1 MKKIELFGRRLTIGF
16 ERKEKRKKEIKDQEY
31 SAREV
36 VSEKIIY
43 LILILVIT
51 VASANT
57 YLFNDYLKLGDVA
70 RKDIIAPTDI
80 IYNDRDAKEKII
92 SEILENSQKE
102 YIIVEHVEEE
112 TIHKVELFFERIK
125 DYKKKYSDSDSDLV
139 YKKIEDEFDK
149 KISLK
154 LFIYFFEKSNNE
166 LDLIKEKYL
175 KDIKILYKDGVKKDE
190 NLLRLNNIFETIE
203 NLDLYEGNFIKAFI
217 KPNYILDSE
226 KTEELLKKKIDQVKN
241 IMVRIKAGS
250 VILKKGEVVPENKV
264 IILKNAGLYGKT
276 SKIIKFMGTLIY
288 LFILS
293 IIFKN
298 ICIKFMFEEIR
309 KKNFYSAIMLS
320 IVVGIIS
327 FRVIDPNWKYILPIE
342 TVFILLG
349 ILINIKTSLVI
360 GGFLILYTIP
370 LNGFNIEYLVI
381 EIFSLIVSLYL
392 VTKIKNRTNI
402 INTGIYI
409 GMTKVFTVLTIAV
422 CMDMEFIDSLIKSGT
437 LFLSGAFTGMLTI
450 ALLPYFER
458 TFNIL
463 TNIKL
468 LELGDLSQPLLRR
481 LAVSAPGTFHHSM
494 MVATLSEQATEA
506 IGGNHV
512 LARVASYYH
521 DIGKMKR
528 PKFYVENQADGINPH
543 NNLSPTLS
551 TLIITSHTKDGDE
564 MGREYNLPKEIR
576 DIMYE
581 HQGTTLLAYF
591 YNKAKQNN
599 PYLEESDF
607 RYSGPKPRSKE
618 SAVIML
624 ADSIEAAVRSLDEK
638 TPVTIEKMLRKI
650 IGSKIEEQ
658 QLSDADLTFKEI
670 EIIIKSFTKILMSI
684 HHVRIK
690 YPGQK

>member
-16 ERKEKRKKEIKDQEY
+16 EKKEKIKKEIKDQEY

-36 VSEKIIY
+36 VNEKIVY

-57 YLFNDYLKLGDVA
+57 YLFNDYLKLGDVV

-102 YIIVEHVEEE
+102 YISVEHVEEE
-112 TIHKVELFFERIK
+112 TLERVELFFKQIK
-125 DYKKKYSDSDSDLV
+125 NYKKKYSDSDLV
-139 YKKIEDEFDK
+139 YKKIEEEFDRK
-149 KISLK
+149 VSLK
-154 LFIYFFEKSNNE
+154 LFVYLFEKS
-166 LDLIKEKYL
+166 DKEIDIVRDKYL
-175 KDIKILYKDGVKKDE
+175 KDIKTLYKSGVKQDK
-190 NLLRLNNIFETIE
+190 NLLRLDNIFETIE
-203 NLDLYEGNFIKAFI
+203 DLDLYEGNFIKAFI

-226 KTEELLKKKIDQVKN
+226 KTEELIKKKIEQVKN
-241 IMVRIKAGS
+241 ISVRIKAGS

-264 IILKNAGLYGKT
+264 MILKNAGLYGKT

-293 IIFKN
+293 VMFKN
-298 ICIKFMFEEIR
+298 VCVKFMFDEIR
-309 KKNFYSAIMLS
+309 QKKIYSAIMLS

-327 FRVIDPNWKYILPIE
+327 FRVVDPNWKYILPIE

-349 ILINIKTSLVI
+349 ILINIKSSLII
-360 GGFLILYTIP
+360 GGFLILYTVP

-422 CMDMEFIDSLIKSGT
+422 CMDMEFIDSLIKSGA

-599 PYLEESDF
+599 PSLEESDF

-670 EIIIKSFTKILMSI
+670 EIIIKSFTKVLMSI

>member
-16 ERKEKRKKEIKDQEY
+16 EKKEKMKKEIKDLEY
-31 SAREV
+31 SAKEV
-36 VSEKIIY
+36 VNEKVVY
-43 LILILVIT
+43 LILILAIT
-51 VASANT
+51 VISANT
-57 YLFNDYLKLGDVA
+57 YLFNGYLKLGDVA
-70 RKDIIAPTDI
+70 IRDVVAPTDI
-80 IYNDRDAKEKII
+80 IYNDTAAKERII
-92 SEILENSQKE
+92 SEIIENSPKE
-102 YIIVEHVEEE
+102 YISVGSVEEE
-112 TIHKVELFFERIK
+112 TVQRVHVFFEQIKKEKKVDPDLAYQNIKNSFNIQISSELFTYLFGK
-125 DYKKKYSDSDSDLV
+125 SD
-139 YKKIEDEFDK
+139 K
-149 KISLK
+149 
-154 LFIYFFEKSNNE
+154 E
-166 LDLIKEKYL
+166 LDDLRDKYL
-175 KDIKILYKDGVKKDE
+175 NDIKLLYKHGVKKDG
-190 NLLRLNNIFETIE
+190 NLLRLNSLFEKIE
-203 NLDLYEGNFIKAFI
+203 GLDSYEESFMRIFI

-226 KTEELLKKKIDQVKN
+226 KTEELLNEKIEQVKN
-241 IMVRIKAGS
+241 VAVRIKAGS
-250 VILKKGEVVPENKV
+250 VILKKGEAVSESKV

-276 SKIIKFMGTLIY
+276 SKVIKFMGTLIY

-293 IIFKN
+293 IVFKN
-298 ICIKFMFEEIR
+298 ICKKFLFNEIR
-309 KKNFYSAIMLS
+309 KKSYYSAIMLS
-320 IVVGIIS
+320 IAVGIIS

-349 ILINIKTSLVI
+349 ILINIKTSLII
-360 GGFLILYTIP
+360 GGFLVLYGIP
-370 LNGFNIEYLVI
+370 LNGFSIEYLVI

-392 VTKIKNRTNI
+392 ITKIKNRTNI

-409 GMTKVFTVLTIAV
+409 GMTKVFIVLTIAV
-422 CMDMEFIDSLIKSGT
+422 GMNMEFIDSLIKSGV

-463 TNIKL
+463 TDIKL

-481 LAVSAPGTFHHSM
+481 LSVNAPGTFHHSM

-528 PKFYVENQADGINPH
+528 PQFYVENQADGVNPH

-599 PYLEESDF
+599 PHLEESDF

-650 IGSKIEEQ
+650 IGAKIEEQ

-670 EIIIKSFTKILMSI
+670 EIIIQSFTKILMSI

>member
-16 ERKEKRKKEIKDQEY
+16 EKKEKMKKEIKDLEY
-31 SAREV
+31 SAKEV
-36 VSEKIIY
+36 VNEKVVY
-43 LILILVIT
+43 LILILVMT

-57 YLFNDYLKLGDVA
+57 YLFNGYLNLGDVA

-80 IYNDRDAKEKII
+80 VYNDRAAKERII

-102 YIIVEHVEEE
+102 YISVGNVEEE
-112 TIHKVELFFERIK
+112 TIQRIEVFFEQIK
-125 DYKKKYSDSDSDLV
+125 KDKTLYLDLDLA
-139 YKKIEDEFDK
+139 YQKIKDEFDV
-149 KISLK
+149 KIPFK
-154 LFIYFFEKSNNE
+154 LFTYLFEKPDDEMDS
-166 LDLIKEKYL
+166 LRDKYL
-175 KDIKILYKDGVKKDE
+175 KDIKTLYKHGVKEDG
-190 NLLRLNNIFETIE
+190 NLLRLNNVFEMIE
-203 NLDLYEGNFIKAFI
+203 DLDFYEESFIKAFI

-226 KTEELLKKKIDQVKN
+226 KTEGLLKEKIEQVKN
-241 IMVRIKAGS
+241 VPVRIKAGS
-250 VILKKGEVVPENKV
+250 IILKKGEAVSESNVV
-264 IILKNAGLYGKT
+264 ILKNAGLYGRTNKV
-276 SKIIKFMGTLIY
+276 IKFMGTLIY

-293 IIFKN
+293 ILFKN
-298 ICIKFMFEEIR
+298 ICTKFMFNEIR
-309 KKNFYSAIMLS
+309 KKSYYSAIMLS
-320 IVVGIIS
+320 LVVGIIS
-327 FRVIDPNWKYILPIE
+327 FRLIDPNWKYILPIE

-349 ILINIKTSLVI
+349 ILINVKASLII
-360 GGFLILYTIP
+360 GGFLILYAIP
-370 LNGFNIEYLVI
+370 LNGFSIEYLVI
-381 EIFSLIVSLYL
+381 ETFSLIVSLYL

-409 GMTKVFTVLTIAV
+409 GMTKVFIVLTMAV
-422 CMDMEFIDSLIKSGT
+422 GMNMEFIDSLIKSGV

-463 TNIKL
+463 TDIKL

-481 LAVSAPGTFHHSM
+481 LSVSAPGTFHHSM

-528 PKFYVENQADGINPH
+528 PQFYVENQADGVNPH
-543 NNLSPTLS
+543 NNLSPSLS

-591 YNKAKQNN
+591 YNKAKQSN
-599 PYLEESDF
+599 PHLEESDF

-670 EIIIKSFTKILMSI
+670 EIIIQSFTKILMSI

>member
-16 ERKEKRKKEIKDQEY
+16 EKKEKVKKETKDMEL
-31 SAREV
+31 STREV
-36 VSEKIIY
+36 VNEKVVY
-43 LILILVIT
+43 LILILVLT
-51 VASANT
+51 VVSANT
-57 YLFNDYLKLGDVA
+57 YLFSGYLKLGDVA
-70 RKDIIAPTDI
+70 RRDVIAPTDI
-80 IYNDRDAKEKII
+80 VYNDRDAKERIV
-92 SEILENSQKE
+92 SDILANSQKE
-102 YIIVEHVEEE
+102 YISIENVEEE
-112 TIHKVELFFERIK
+112 TVKKINIFFEQIK
-125 DYKKKYSDSDSDLV
+125 RN
-139 YKKIEDEFDK
+139 KKIDLNLAYQR
-149 KISLK
+149 I
-154 LFIYFFEKSNNE
+154 NNE
-166 LDLIKEKYL
+166 LNIEIPSEVFIYLFEKPNDELDNIKDKYL
-175 KDIKILYKDGVKKDE
+175 KDIKTLYKQGVKKDG
-190 NLLRLNNIFETIE
+190 NLLRLNNIFEVIE
-203 NLDLYEGNFIKAFI
+203 DLDFYEESFIRAFI

-226 KTEELLKKKIDQVKN
+226 KTEELLNEKIEQIKN
-241 IMVRIKAGS
+241 VSVRIKAGS
-250 VILKKGEVVPENKV
+250 VILKKGEVVSESKV
-264 IILKNAGLYGKT
+264 VILKNAGLYGKT
-276 SKIIKFMGTLIY
+276 GKIVKFMGTLIY

-293 IIFKN
+293 VIFKN
-298 ICIKFMFEEIR
+298 ICTKFMFNEIR
-309 KKNFYSAIMLS
+309 KKNYYSAIMLS
-320 IVVGIIS
+320 MAVGIIS
-327 FRVIDPNWKYILPIE
+327 SRVIDPNWKYILPIE

-349 ILINIKTSLVI
+349 ILINIKTSLII
-360 GGFLILYTIP
+360 GGFLILYAIP
-370 LNGFNIEYLVI
+370 LNGFSVEYLVI
-381 EIFSLIVSLYL
+381 EILSLIVSLYL

-409 GMTKVFTVLTIAV
+409 GMTKVFIVLTMAV
-422 CMDMEFIDSLIKSGT
+422 SLNMEFIDSLIKSGV
-437 LFLSGAFTGMLTI
+437 LFLSGTFTGMLTI

-463 TNIKL
+463 TDIKL

-481 LAVSAPGTFHHSM
+481 LSVSAPGTFHHSM

-528 PKFYVENQADGINPH
+528 PQFYVENQADGVNPH
-543 NNLSPTLS
+543 NNLSSTLS

-591 YNKAKQNN
+591 YNKAKQSN

-607 RYSGPKPRSKE
+607 RYSGPKPKSKE

-638 TPVTIEKMLRKI
+638 TPVTIERMLRKI

-670 EIIIKSFTKILMSI
+670 EIIIQSFIKVLMSI

>member
-16 ERKEKRKKEIKDQEY
+16 EKKEKVKKETKDMEL
-31 SAREV
+31 STREV
-36 VSEKIIY
+36 VNEKVVY
-43 LILILVIT
+43 LILILVLT

-57 YLFNDYLKLGDVA
+57 YLFSGYLKLGDVA
-70 RKDIIAPTDI
+70 RRDVIAPTEI
-80 IYNDRDAKEKII
+80 VYNDRDAKERIV
-92 SEILENSQKE
+92 SDILANSQKE
-102 YIIVEHVEEE
+102 YISIENVEEE
-112 TIHKVELFFERIK
+112 TGKKINIFFEQIK
-125 DYKKKYSDSDSDLV
+125 RN
-139 YKKIEDEFDK
+139 KKIDLNLAYQRISDELNIEIPSEVFTY
-149 KISLK
+149 L
-154 LFIYFFEKSNNE
+154 FEKPNDE
-166 LDLIKEKYL
+166 LDNLRDKYL
-175 KDIKILYKDGVKKDE
+175 KDIKTLYKQGVKKDG
-190 NLLRLNNIFETIE
+190 NLLRLNNIFEVIKD
-203 NLDLYEGNFIKAFI
+203 LDFYEESFIRTFI

-226 KTEELLKKKIDQVKN
+226 KTEELLNEKIEQVKN
-241 IMVRIKAGS
+241 VSVRIKAGS
-250 VILKKGEVVPENKV
+250 VILKKGEVVSESKV
-264 IILKNAGLYGKT
+264 VILKNAGLYGKT
-276 SKIIKFMGTLIY
+276 GKIVKFMGTLIY

-293 IIFKN
+293 VIFKN
-298 ICIKFMFEEIR
+298 ICTKFMFNEIR
-309 KKNFYSAIMLS
+309 KKNYYSAIMLS
-320 IVVGIIS
+320 MAVGIIS
-327 FRVIDPNWKYILPIE
+327 SRVIDPNWKYILPIE

-349 ILINIKTSLVI
+349 ILINIKTSLII
-360 GGFLILYTIP
+360 GGFLILYAIP
-370 LNGFNIEYLVI
+370 LNGFSVEYLVI
-381 EIFSLIVSLYL
+381 EILSLIVSLYL

-409 GMTKVFTVLTIAV
+409 GMTKVFIVLTMAV
-422 CMDMEFIDSLIKSGT
+422 GLNMEFIDSLIKSGV
-437 LFLSGAFTGMLTI
+437 LFLSGTFTGMLTI

-463 TNIKL
+463 TDIKL

-481 LAVSAPGTFHHSM
+481 LSVSAPGTFHHSM

-528 PKFYVENQADGINPH
+528 PQFYVENQADGVNPH
-543 NNLSPTLS
+543 NNLSSTLS

-591 YNKAKQNN
+591 YNKAKQSN

-607 RYSGPKPRSKE
+607 RYSGPKPKSKE

-638 TPVTIEKMLRKI
+638 TPVTIERMLRKI

-670 EIIIKSFTKILMSI
+670 EVIIQSFIKVLMSI

>member
-16 ERKEKRKKEIKDQEY
+16 EKKEKMKKEIKDIEY
-31 SAREV
+31 SAKEV
-36 VSEKIIY
+36 VSEKVVY

-51 VASANT
+51 VMSANT
-57 YLFNDYLKLGDVA
+57 YLFNGHLKLGDVA
-70 RKDIIAPTDI
+70 IRDIVAPTDI
-80 IYNDRDAKEKII
+80 IYNDKEAKDRII
-92 SEILENSQKE
+92 SEIIENSKKE
-102 YIIVEHVEEE
+102 YISVGRVEEE
-112 TIHKVELFFERIK
+112 TVQRVKVFFQQLKKEKKVELDIAHENIK
-125 DYKKKYSDSDSDLV
+125 TN
-139 YKKIEDEFDK
+139 FDVE
-149 KISLK
+149 ISAE
-154 LFIYFFEKSNNE
+154 LFTYLFEKSDEE
-166 LDLIKEKYL
+166 LDVLRDKYL
-175 KDIKILYKDGVKKDE
+175 NDIKILYKQGVKKDG
-190 NLLRLNNIFETIE
+190 NLLRLNSLFEKMGS
-203 NLDLYEGNFIKAFI
+203 LDSNEEKFIKSFI
-217 KPNYILDSE
+217 KPNYILDTE
-226 KTEELLKKKIDQVKN
+226 KTKELLDEKIEQVKN
-241 IMVRIKAGS
+241 VSVRINAGS
-250 VILKKGEVVPENKV
+250 VILKKGEAVSESKV

-276 SKIIKFMGTLIY
+276 SKVIKFMGTLIY

-293 IIFKN
+293 IVFKN
-298 ICIKFMFEEIR
+298 ICKKFLFDEIR
-309 KKNFYSAIMLS
+309 KKNYYSAIMLS
-320 IVVGIIS
+320 IAVGIIS

-349 ILINIKTSLVI
+349 ILINVKTSLII
-360 GGFLILYTIP
+360 GGFLILYGIP
-370 LNGFNIEYLVI
+370 LNGFGVEYLVI

-392 VTKIKNRTNI
+392 ITKIKNRTNI

-409 GMTKVFTVLTIAV
+409 GMTKVFIVLTIAV
-422 CMDMEFIDSLIKSGT
+422 GMNMEFLDSLIKSGV

-463 TNIKL
+463 TDIKL

-481 LAVSAPGTFHHSM
+481 LSVNAPGTFHHSM

-528 PKFYVENQADGINPH
+528 PQFYVENQADGVNPH

-591 YNKAKQNN
+591 YNKAKQSN

>member
-16 ERKEKRKKEIKDQEY
+16 EKKEKIKKEIKDQEY
-31 SAREV
+31 SAREMV
-36 VSEKIIY
+36 NEKIVY

-57 YLFNDYLKLGDVA
+57 YLFNDYLKLGDVV

-102 YIIVEHVEEE
+102 YISVEHVEEE
-112 TIHKVELFFERIK
+112 TLQRVELFFKQIK
-125 DYKKKYSDSDSDLV
+125 KYKKKYSDSDLV
-139 YKKIEDEFDK
+139 YKKIEEEFDRK
-149 KISLK
+149 VSLK
-154 LFIYFFEKSNNE
+154 LFVYLFEKS
-166 LDLIKEKYL
+166 DKEIDIVRDKYL
-175 KDIKILYKDGVKKDE
+175 KDIKTLYKSGVKQDK
-190 NLLRLNNIFETIE
+190 NLLRLDNIFETIE
-203 NLDLYEGNFIKAFI
+203 DLDLYEGNFIKAFI

-226 KTEELLKKKIDQVKN
+226 KTEELIKKKIEQVKN
-241 IMVRIKAGS
+241 ISVRIKAGS

-264 IILKNAGLYGKT
+264 MILKNAGLYGKT

-293 IIFKN
+293 VMFKN
-298 ICIKFMFEEIR
+298 VCVKFMFDEIR
-309 KKNFYSAIMLS
+309 QKKIYSAIMLS

-327 FRVIDPNWKYILPIE
+327 FRVVDPNWKYILPVE

-349 ILINIKTSLVI
+349 ILINIKSSLII
-360 GGFLILYTIP
+360 GGFLILYTVP

-392 VTKIKNRTNI
+392 VTKVKNRTNI

-422 CMDMEFIDSLIKSGT
+422 CMDMEFIDSLIKSGA

-481 LAVSAPGTFHHSM
+481 LAVTAPGTFHHSM

>member
-16 ERKEKRKKEIKDQEY
+16 EKKEKIKKEIKDQEY

-36 VSEKIIY
+36 VNEKIVY

-57 YLFNDYLKLGDVA
+57 YLFNDYLKLGDVV

-102 YIIVEHVEEE
+102 YINVEHVEEE
-112 TIHKVELFFERIK
+112 TLERVELFFKQIK
-125 DYKKKYSDSDSDLV
+125 NYKKKYSDSDLV
-139 YKKIEDEFDK
+139 YKKIEEEFDRK
-149 KISLK
+149 VSLK
-154 LFIYFFEKSNNE
+154 LFVYLFEKS
-166 LDLIKEKYL
+166 DKEIDIVRDKYL
-175 KDIKILYKDGVKKDE
+175 KDIKTLYKSGVKQDK
-190 NLLRLNNIFETIE
+190 NLLRLDNIFETIE
-203 NLDLYEGNFIKAFI
+203 DLDLYEGNFIKAFI

-226 KTEELLKKKIDQVKN
+226 KTEELIKKKIEQVKN
-241 IMVRIKAGS
+241 ISVRIKAGS

-264 IILKNAGLYGKT
+264 MILKNAGLYGKT

-293 IIFKN
+293 VMFKN
-298 ICIKFMFEEIR
+298 VCVKFMFDEIR
-309 KKNFYSAIMLS
+309 QKKIYSAIMLS

-327 FRVIDPNWKYILPIE
+327 FRVVDPNWKYILPIE

-349 ILINIKTSLVI
+349 ILINIKSSLII
-360 GGFLILYTIP
+360 GGFLILYTVP

-422 CMDMEFIDSLIKSGT
+422 CMDMEFIDSLIKSGA

-599 PYLEESDF
+599 PSLEESDF

-670 EIIIKSFTKILMSI
+670 EIIIKSFTKVLMSI

>member
-16 ERKEKRKKEIKDQEY
+16 EKKEKMKKEIKDIEY
-31 SAREV
+31 SAKEV
-36 VSEKIIY
+36 VSEKIVY
-43 LILILVIT
+43 LIFILVIT
-51 VASANT
+51 VVSANL
-57 YLFNDYLKLGDVA
+57 YLFNGNLRLGDVA
-70 RKDIIAPTDI
+70 IRDIVAPTDI
-80 IYNDRDAKEKII
+80 IYNDKEAKDRII
-92 SEILENSQKE
+92 SEIIENSKKE
-102 YIIVEHVEEE
+102 YISVEKVEEE
-112 TIHKVELFFERIK
+112 TIQRVKVFFQQL
-125 DYKKKYSDSDSDLV
+125 KKE
-139 YKKIEDEFDK
+139 KKIELQMAHENIKTSFDVE
-149 KISLK
+149 ISEE
-154 LFIYFFEKSNNE
+154 LFTYLFEKSDKE
-166 LDLIKEKYL
+166 LDFLRDKYL
-175 KDIKILYKDGVKKDE
+175 DDINILYEKGVKKDR
-190 NLLRLNNIFETIE
+190 NLLRLNSLFEKME
-203 NLDLYEGNFIKAFI
+203 NLDSNEEKFIKFFI
-217 KPNYILDSE
+217 KPNYILDTEKTKELLSE
-226 KTEELLKKKIDQVKN
+226 KIEQVN
-241 IMVRIKAGS
+241 NVSVRINAGS
-250 VILKKGEVVPENKV
+250 VILKKGEAVSENKV

-276 SKIIKFMGTLIY
+276 SKIIKFMGTFIY
-288 LFILS
+288 LLILS
-293 IIFKN
+293 IVFKN
-298 ICIKFMFEEIR
+298 ICMKFLFDEIR
-309 KKNFYSAIMLS
+309 KKSYYSAIMLS
-320 IVVGIIS
+320 LAVGIIS

-349 ILINIKTSLVI
+349 ILINVKTSLII
-360 GGFLILYTIP
+360 GGFLILYGVP
-370 LNGFNIEYLVI
+370 LNGFGVEYLVI

-392 VTKIKNRTNI
+392 ITKIKNRTNI

-409 GMTKVFTVLTIAV
+409 GMTKVFIVLTIAV
-422 CMDMEFIDSLIKSGT
+422 GMNMEFLDSLIKSGI

-463 TNIKL
+463 TDIKL

-481 LAVSAPGTFHHSM
+481 LSVNAPGTFHHSM

-512 LARVASYYH
+512 FARVASYYH

-528 PKFYVENQADGINPH
+528 PQFYVENQADGVNPH
-543 NNLSPTLS
+543 NNLTPTLS
-551 TLIITSHTKDGDE
+551 TLIITSHTRDGDE

-591 YNKAKQNN
+591 YNKAKQSN

>member
-16 ERKEKRKKEIKDQEY
+16 EKKEKIKKEIKDQEY

-36 VSEKIIY
+36 VNEKIVY

-102 YIIVEHVEEE
+102 YINVEHVEEE
-112 TIHKVELFFERIK
+112 TLERVELFFKQIK
-125 DYKKKYSDSDSDLV
+125 NYKKKYSDSDLV
-139 YKKIEDEFDK
+139 YKKIEEEFDRK
-149 KISLK
+149 VSLK
-154 LFIYFFEKSNNE
+154 LFVYLFEKS
-166 LDLIKEKYL
+166 DKEIDIVRDKYL
-175 KDIKILYKDGVKKDE
+175 KDVKTLYKSGVKQDK
-190 NLLRLNNIFETIE
+190 NLLRLNNIFGTIE
-203 NLDLYEGNFIKAFI
+203 DLDLYEGNFIKAFI

-226 KTEELLKKKIDQVKN
+226 KTEELIKKKIEQVKN
-241 IMVRIKAGS
+241 ISVRIKAGS

-264 IILKNAGLYGKT
+264 MILKNAGLYGKT

-293 IIFKN
+293 VMFKN
-298 ICIKFMFEEIR
+298 VCVKFMFDEIR
-309 KKNFYSAIMLS
+309 QKKIYSAIMLS

-327 FRVIDPNWKYILPIE
+327 FRVVDPNWKYILPIE

-349 ILINIKTSLVI
+349 ILINIKSSLII
-360 GGFLILYTIP
+360 GGFLILYTVP

-422 CMDMEFIDSLIKSGT
+422 CMDMEFIDSLIKSGA

-599 PYLEESDF
+599 PSLEESDF

-670 EIIIKSFTKILMSI
+670 EIIIKSFTKVLMSI

>member
-16 ERKEKRKKEIKDQEY
+16 EKKEKIKKEIKDQEY

-36 VSEKIIY
+36 VNEKIVY

-57 YLFNDYLKLGDVA
+57 YLFNDYLKLGDVV

-102 YIIVEHVEEE
+102 YINVEHVEEE
-112 TIHKVELFFERIK
+112 TLERVELFFKQIK
-125 DYKKKYSDSDSDLV
+125 NYKKKYSDSDLV
-139 YKKIEDEFDK
+139 YKKIEEEFDRK
-149 KISLK
+149 VSLK
-154 LFIYFFEKSNNE
+154 LFVYLFEKS
-166 LDLIKEKYL
+166 DKEIDIVRDKYL
-175 KDIKILYKDGVKKDE
+175 KDIKTLYKSGVKQDK

-203 NLDLYEGNFIKAFI
+203 DLDLYEGNFIKAFI

-226 KTEELLKKKIDQVKN
+226 KTEELIKKKIEQVKN
-241 IMVRIKAGS
+241 ISVRIKAGS

-264 IILKNAGLYGKT
+264 MILKNAGLYGKT

-293 IIFKN
+293 VMFKN
-298 ICIKFMFEEIR
+298 VCVKFMFDEIR
-309 KKNFYSAIMLS
+309 QKKIYSAIMLS

-327 FRVIDPNWKYILPIE
+327 FRVVDPNWKYILPIE

-349 ILINIKTSLVI
+349 ILINIKSSLII
-360 GGFLILYTIP
+360 GGFLILYTVP

-422 CMDMEFIDSLIKSGT
+422 CMDMEFIDSLIKSGA

-599 PYLEESDF
+599 PSLEESDF

-670 EIIIKSFTKILMSI
+670 EIIIKSFTKVLMSI

>member
-16 ERKEKRKKEIKDQEY
+16 EKKEKIKKEIKDQEY

-36 VSEKIIY
+36 VNEKIVY

-57 YLFNDYLKLGDVA
+57 YLFNDYLKLGDVV

-102 YIIVEHVEEE
+102 YINVEHVEEE
-112 TIHKVELFFERIK
+112 TLERVELFFKQIK
-125 DYKKKYSDSDSDLV
+125 NYKKKYSDSDLV
-139 YKKIEDEFDK
+139 YKKIEEEFDRK
-149 KISLK
+149 VSLK
-154 LFIYFFEKSNNE
+154 LFVYLFEKS
-166 LDLIKEKYL
+166 DKEIDIVRDKYL
-175 KDIKILYKDGVKKDE
+175 KDVKTLYKSGVKQDK
-190 NLLRLNNIFETIE
+190 NLLRLNNIFGTIE
-203 NLDLYEGNFIKAFI
+203 DLDLYEGNFIKAFI

-226 KTEELLKKKIDQVKN
+226 KTEELIKKKIEQVKN
-241 IMVRIKAGS
+241 ISVRIKAGS

-264 IILKNAGLYGKT
+264 MILKNAGLYGKT

-293 IIFKN
+293 VMFKN
-298 ICIKFMFEEIR
+298 VCVKFMFDEIR
-309 KKNFYSAIMLS
+309 QKKIYSAIMLS

-327 FRVIDPNWKYILPIE
+327 FRVVDPNWKYILPIE

-349 ILINIKTSLVI
+349 ILINIKSSLII
-360 GGFLILYTIP
+360 GGFLILYTVP

-422 CMDMEFIDSLIKSGT
+422 CMDMEFIDSLIKSGA

-599 PYLEESDF
+599 PSLEESDF

-670 EIIIKSFTKILMSI
+670 EIIIKSFTKVLMSI

>member
-16 ERKEKRKKEIKDQEY
+16 EKKEKIKKEIKDQEY

-36 VSEKIIY
+36 VNEKIVY

-57 YLFNDYLKLGDVA
+57 YLFNDYLKLGDVV

-102 YIIVEHVEEE
+102 YISVEHVEEE
-112 TIHKVELFFERIK
+112 TLQRVELFFKQIK
-125 DYKKKYSDSDSDLV
+125 KYKKKHSDSDLV
-139 YKKIEDEFDK
+139 YKKIEEEFDR

-154 LFIYFFEKSNNE
+154 LFVYLFEKS
-166 LDLIKEKYL
+166 DKEIDIARDKYL
-175 KDIKILYKDGVKKDE
+175 KDIKTLYKSGVKQDK
-190 NLLRLNNIFETIE
+190 NLLRMDNIFETIE
-203 NLDLYEGNFIKAFI
+203 DLDLYEGNFIKAFI

-226 KTEELLKKKIDQVKN
+226 KTEELIKKKIEQVKN
-241 IMVRIKAGS
+241 ISVRIKAGS

-264 IILKNAGLYGKT
+264 MILKNAGLYGKT

-293 IIFKN
+293 VMFKN
-298 ICIKFMFEEIR
+298 VCVKFMFDEIR
-309 KKNFYSAIMLS
+309 QKKIYSAIMLS

-327 FRVIDPNWKYILPIE
+327 FRVVDPNWKYILPIE

-349 ILINIKTSLVI
+349 ILINIKSSLII
-360 GGFLILYTIP
+360 GGFLILYTVP

-422 CMDMEFIDSLIKSGT
+422 CMDMEFIDSLIKSGA
-437 LFLSGAFTGMLTI
+437 LFLSGAFTGMLSI

-481 LAVSAPGTFHHSM
+481 LAVTAPGTFHHSM

>member
-1 MKKIELFGRRLTIGF
+1 MMKKIELFGRRLTIGF
-16 ERKEKRKKEIKDQEY
+16 EKKEKVKKETKDMEL
-31 SAREV
+31 STREV
-36 VSEKIIY
+36 VNEKVVY
-43 LILILVIT
+43 LILILVLT

-57 YLFNDYLKLGDVA
+57 YLFSGYLKLGDVA
-70 RKDIIAPTDI
+70 RRDVIAPTEI
-80 IYNDRDAKEKII
+80 VYNDRDAKERIV

-102 YIIVEHVEEE
+102 YIRIENVEEE
-112 TIHKVELFFERIK
+112 TIKKINIFFEQIK
-125 DYKKKYSDSDSDLV
+125 RN
-139 YKKIEDEFDK
+139 KKIDLNLAYQRINDEVNIEIPSEIFTY
-149 KISLK
+149 L
-154 LFIYFFEKSNNE
+154 FEKPNDE
-166 LDLIKEKYL
+166 LDNLRDKYL
-175 KDIKILYKDGVKKDE
+175 KDIKTLYKQGVKKDG
-190 NLLRLNNIFETIE
+190 NLLRLNNIFEVIKD
-203 NLDLYEGNFIKAFI
+203 LDFYEESFIRTFI

-226 KTEELLKKKIDQVKN
+226 KTEELLNEKIEQVKN
-241 IMVRIKAGS
+241 VSVRIKAGS
-250 VILKKGEVVPENKV
+250 IILKKGEVVSENKV
-264 IILKNAGLYGKT
+264 VILKNAGLYGKT
-276 SKIIKFMGTLIY
+276 GKIVKFMGTLIY

-293 IIFKN
+293 VIFKN
-298 ICIKFMFEEIR
+298 ICTKFMFNEIR
-309 KKNFYSAIMLS
+309 KKNYYSAIMLS
-320 IVVGIIS
+320 LAVGIIS
-327 FRVIDPNWKYILPIE
+327 SRVIDPNWKYILPIE

-349 ILINIKTSLVI
+349 ILINIKTSLII
-360 GGFLILYTIP
+360 GGFLILYAIP
-370 LNGFNIEYLVI
+370 LNGFSVEYLII
-381 EIFSLIVSLYL
+381 EILSLIVSLYL

-409 GMTKVFTVLTIAV
+409 GMTKVFIVLTMAV
-422 CMDMEFIDSLIKSGT
+422 GLNMEFIDSLIKSGV
-437 LFLSGAFTGMLTI
+437 LFLSGTFTGMLTI

-463 TNIKL
+463 TDIKL

-481 LAVSAPGTFHHSM
+481 LSVSAPGTFHHSM

-528 PKFYVENQADGINPH
+528 PQFYVENQADGVNPH
-543 NNLSPTLS
+543 NNLSSTLS

-591 YNKAKQNN
+591 YNKAKQSN

-607 RYSGPKPRSKE
+607 RYSGPKPKSKE

-638 TPVTIEKMLRKI
+638 TPVTIERMLRKI

-670 EIIIKSFTKILMSI
+670 EVIIQSFIKVLMSI

>member
-16 ERKEKRKKEIKDQEY
+16 EKKEKVIKETKDMEL
-31 SAREV
+31 SAKEV
-36 VSEKIIY
+36 VNEKVIY
-43 LILILVIT
+43 LILILVLT
-51 VASANT
+51 VISSNT
-57 YLFNDYLKLGDVA
+57 YLFNNEYLKLEDVA
-70 RKDIIAPTDI
+70 RRDIIAPRDI
-80 IYNDRDAKEKII
+80 IYNDADAKEKII
-92 SEILENSQKE
+92 SEILKNSHKE
-102 YIIVEHVEEE
+102 YISVKDIEEE
-112 TIHKVELFFERIK
+112 TILRVEYFFDEIK
-125 DYKKKYSDSDSDLV
+125 KDKKLDLAVV
-139 YKKIEDEFDK
+139 YGKIEK
-149 KISLK
+149 KLNIKISSK
-154 LFIYFFEKSNNE
+154 LFTYLFRKPNNE
-166 LDLIKEKYL
+166 LDEIKERYIRNINL
-175 KDIKILYKDGVKKDE
+175 LYKHGIKQE
-190 NLLRLNNIFETIE
+190 NNVLRLDSLFELIE
-203 NLDLYEGNFIKAFI
+203 DLDFYEESFIRSFI

-226 KTEELLKKKIDQVKN
+226 KTKELLNDKIEQVKN
-241 IMVRIKAGS
+241 VAVRIKAGS
-250 VILKKGEVVPENKV
+250 VILKKGEIVTENRV
-264 IILKNAGLYGKT
+264 LILKNAGLYGRT
-276 SKIIKFMGTLIY
+276 SKVIKFMGTLFY

-293 IIFKN
+293 VIFRN
-298 ICIKFMFEEIR
+298 TCIKFMFNEIR
-309 KKNFYSAIMLS
+309 KKSYYSAILLS
-320 IVVGIIS
+320 LAVGIIS
-327 FRVIDPNWKYILPIE
+327 SRVIDPNWKYILPIE

-349 ILINIKTSLVI
+349 ILINIKTSLII
-360 GGFLILYTIP
+360 GGFLILYAIP
-370 LNGFNIEYLVI
+370 LNGFSVEYIVI
-381 EIFSLIVSLYL
+381 ETFSLIISLYL
-392 VTKIKNRTNI
+392 ITKIKNRTNI

-409 GMTKVFTVLTIAV
+409 GMTKVFIVLTMAIG
-422 CMDMEFIDSLIKSGT
+422 MNMEFIDSLIKSGV

-463 TNIKL
+463 TDIKL

-481 LAVSAPGTFHHSM
+481 LSVSAPGTFHHSM

-528 PKFYVENQADGINPH
+528 PQFYVENQADGVNPH

-564 MGREYNLPKEIR
+564 MGREHNLPKEIR

-591 YNKAKQNN
+591 YNKAKQTN
-599 PYLEESDF
+599 PHLEESDF
-607 RYSGPKPRSKE
+607 RYSGPKPKSKE

-650 IGSKIEEQ
+650 IGSKVEEQ
-658 QLSDADLTFKEI
+658 QLSNADLTFKEI
-670 EIIIKSFTKILMSI
+670 EIIIKSFTKVLMSI